1 MHFLTFLIG
10 MITGGII
17 MTIVM
22 CCFQI
27 NRYDDYSK

>member
-22 CCFQI
+22 CCLSI
-27 NRYDDYSK
+27 NNYNREYK